1 MSNDDVELSLEEL
14 FATVVNA
21 QGGEIR
27 VDKEKFDEDLAGDM
41 LAVDYDETTEEV
53 VISLAWR
60 EDVVFD
66 DN

>member
-1 MSNDDVELSLEEL
+1 MSDDVELSLEEL
-14 FATVVNA
+14 FATVVNS
-21 QGGEIR
+21 QGGSVR
-27 VDKEKFDEDLAGDM
+27 VGRKAFDEELAGDM

-53 VISLAWR
+53 VISLVWR

>member
-1 MSNDDVELSLEEL
+1 MSDDVELSLEEL

-27 VDKEKFDEDLAGDM
+27 VDRNKFDEELAGDM
-41 LAVDYDETTEEV
+41 LAVDYDENTEEV
-53 VISLAWR
+53 IIRLAWR